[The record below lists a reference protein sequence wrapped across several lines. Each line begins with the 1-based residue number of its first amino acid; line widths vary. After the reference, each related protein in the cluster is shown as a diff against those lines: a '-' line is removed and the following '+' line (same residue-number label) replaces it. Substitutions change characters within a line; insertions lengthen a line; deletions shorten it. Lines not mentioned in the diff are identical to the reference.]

1 MFVEQGGYEPQPK
14 KVRESVDQGG
24 PLDCSRLGMGKSS
37 FEDPIK
43 AQEYYKTCLQEA
55 MKKTNDDL
63 HFFKEKEKVAL
74 EKCNELSL
82 LQHHLQNKSA
92 GTEDLIKNS
101 INNNEENNKE
111 RSFKVEAGNKNEER
125 KEKKMQEAGM
135 DAGNMESNNS
145 DNEEGNIEESEG
157 ESFDSDKVLN
167 LTKGESKESND
178 FEEDKPK
185 SPPSTNIAASLYAAL
200 AGLQSGPFSLTQM
213 LASQNPGLWQGH
225 LASNTPQLDPH
236 KSSEVGSLDVDA
248 IQRALRQQQAIHM
261 QLQNFLLL
269 QQTGCNPAQKL
280 SHLNSL
286 FPDLQKSTPSDGS
299 RTPSPRPK
307 DEPKEKSYDSSHFAN
322 QAIERDFLR
331 KDSEKYQHSEND
343 SQIKRESPESFFRPA
358 ISVPTPFLN
367 LNPMSALPG
376 YPRSQAQFHG
386 AATTATQQLHHL
398 QRQQMEREG
407 KMLTKAALT
416 MPLMQRNG
424 PTSSSQANQGFR
436 HGFVPI
442 PPPRFEMPPEESTDL
457 EELEEFSKMFKQ
469 RRIKLGYT
477 QGDVGLAMGK
487 LYGNDFSQTTISR
500 FEALNLSFKNMCKL
514 KPLLS
519 KWLEVVSAQDTG
531 SQIGNQS
538 PYCNSMSA
546 QDAMGR
552 RRKKRTSIESN
563 VRIALE
569 RAFNQNPKPTSE
581 ELQFVSDTLNLEKEV
596 VRVWFCNRRQKDK
609 RTSPL
614 FGISS
619 SPNSSPPAL
628 IFNSGMFSP
637 SSMGPLTPPNST
649 APSINT
655 SPAPRDESPS
665 FSTSLTSKPYSSFLP
680 TSVFS
685 NPSMYPPTMQHQNP
699 PKYESPMQQQHK
711 YDPIYFNSSSIKFE
725 PKYEPNLSVE
735 SSQQSQQNKNFLTSE
750 IIVQNNHYSSILKN

>member
-1 MFVEQGGYEPQPK
+1 
-14 KVRESVDQGG
+14 
-24 PLDCSRLGMGKSS
+24 
-37 FEDPIK
+37 
-43 AQEYYKTCLQEA
+43 
-55 MKKTNDDL
+55 
-63 HFFKEKEKVAL
+63 
-74 EKCNELSL
+74 
-82 LQHHLQNKSA
+82 
-92 GTEDLIKNS
+92 
-101 INNNEENNKE
+101 
-111 RSFKVEAGNKNEER
+111 
-125 KEKKMQEAGM
+125 MQEAG
-135 DAGNMESNNS
+135 AGNLESTHS
-145 DNEEGNIEESEG
+145 DIEQGNMVESEG
-157 ESFDSDKVLN
+157 ESCDSDKVLN
-167 LTKGESKESND
+167 LTKGESKETDD
-178 FEEDKPK
+178 FQEDKPE
-185 SPPSTNIAASLYAAL
+185 PIQNPNIAASLYAAL
-200 AGLQSGPFSLTQM
+200 AGLQAGPFSLSQM
-213 LASQNPGLWQGH
+213 LATQNPGLWQSH
-225 LASNTPQLDPH
+225 LASAPAQLDPNQ
-236 KSSEVGSLDVDA
+236 SSEAGSLNVDA
-248 IQRALRQQQAIHM
+248 IQRAIRQQQAIQM

-269 QQTGCNPAQKL
+269 QQSGCNPAQKL
-280 SHLNSL
+280 SHLNTLL
-286 FPDLQKSTPSDGS
+286 FPDLQKSSHSDGS
-299 RTPSPRPK
+299 RTPSPSNK
-307 DEPKEKSYDSSHFAN
+307 DDPKEKKYDTSEFIRN
-322 QAIERDFLR
+322 QDIEREFHR
-331 KDSEKYQHSEND
+331 KEPENYQKEENE
-343 SQIKRESPESFFRPA
+343 SQIKRESPEPFFRPA

-367 LNPMSALPG
+367 LNPLTTLQG
-376 YPRSQAQFHG
+376 YPRVQPQFHG
-386 AATTATQQLHHL
+386 AVSSATQQLHHL

-424 PTSSSQANQGFR
+424 LPSSSHSNQGFR
-436 HGFVPI
+436 HGFVPV

-531 SQIGNQS
+531 SQIGNQN
-538 PYCNSMSA
+538 PYCNSMSS

-596 VRVWFCNRRQKDK
+596 VRVWFCNRRAISRRQKDK

-614 FGISS
+614 FGMSS

-637 SSMGPLTPPNST
+637 SSMGSLTPPNST

-655 SPAPRDESPS
+655 SPAPRDDSPS
-665 FSTSLTSKPYSSFLP
+665 FSTPMTTKPYSTYMPSP
-680 TSVFS
+680 AFS
-685 NPSMYPPTMQHQNP
+685 NPNMYQHQLPLPNP
-699 PKYESPMQQQHK
+699 PKYDGPMHK
-711 YDPIYFNSSSIKFE
+711 YDPIYFNSPSIKFE
-725 PKYEPNLSVE
+725 PKYETNLSVE
-735 SSQQSQQNKNFLTSE
+735 TSQQSQLNKNFLTSE
-750 IIVQNNHYSSILKN
+750 IMVQNNHYSAIPKN

>member
-1 MFVEQGGYEPQPK
+1 LYGLPSAKICITESLGGCNTFYNIRQQG
-14 KVRESVDQGG
+14 
-24 PLDCSRLGMGKSS
+24 
-37 FEDPIK
+37 I
-43 AQEYYKTCLQEA
+43 
-55 MKKTNDDL
+55 
-63 HFFKEKEKVAL
+63 
-74 EKCNELSL
+74 
-82 LQHHLQNKSA
+82 
-92 GTEDLIKNS
+92 
-101 INNNEENNKE
+101 
-111 RSFKVEAGNKNEER
+111 FKVEAGPE
-125 KEKKMQEAGM
+125 KEQQPQKKMQEAG
-135 DAGNMESNNS
+135 AGNLESNNS

-157 ESFDSDKVLN
+157 ESCDSDKVLN
-167 LTKGESKESND
+167 LTKGESKETNE
-178 FEEDKPK
+178 FQEDKAE
-185 SPPSTNIAASLYAAL
+185 SPPPPNIAASLYAAL
-200 AGLQSGPFSLTQM
+200 AGLQSGPFSLSQM

-225 LASNTPQLDPH
+225 LASTAAQLDQNQ
-236 KSSEVGSLDVDA
+236 SSEVGSLDVDA

-280 SHLNSL
+280 SHLSTL
-286 FPDLQKSTPSDGS
+286 FPDLQKSSHSDGS
-299 RTPSPRPK
+299 RTPSPHNK
-307 DEPKEKSYDSSHFAN
+307 DEPKEKPYDTSHLTN

-343 SQIKRESPESFFRPA
+343 SQIKRESPEPFFRPA

-367 LNPMSALPG
+367 LNPMSVLQG
-376 YPRSQAQFHG
+376 YPRSQPQFHG
-386 AATTATQQLHHL
+386 AANTATQQLHHL

-424 PTSSSQANQGFR
+424 PPPSSQSNQGFR

-531 SQIGNQS
+531 SQIGNQN
-538 PYCNSMSA
+538 PYCNSMSS

-637 SSMGPLTPPNST
+637 SSMGSLTPPNST

-655 SPAPRDESPS
+655 SPAPRDRDESPS
-665 FSTSLTSKPYSSFLP
+665 FSTPMTTKPYSTFMP
-680 TSVFS
+680 TPVFS
-685 NPSMYPPTMQHQNP
+685 NHNMYHPQIPHQNP
-699 PKYESPMQQQHK
+699 PKYESPMHK
-711 YDPIYFNSSSIKFE
+711 YDPIYFNPQSIKFE

-735 SSQQSQQNKNFLTSE
+735 SSQQNQQNKNFLTSE
-750 IIVQNNHYSSILKN
+750 IMVQNNHYSSILKN